1 MLPDFLQ
8 WICISFIMRGGKRYF
23 KTKVWKRK
31 DWIKG
36 HFSLGS
42 NRPIML
48 LTPCSDLGE
57 KSVVCLLTIPWLQVD
72 QSQVTGILK
81 SLIPVQALKLCH
93 TRGFLASQ
101 NHLSPSLT
109 LSSSAIAMAQESIN
123 TSRSLPL
130 SPSLSFPLPPFP
142 SLSLSLY
149 LSPSSPF
156 GLKFFRVKDAF
167 LLMPHVPG
175 SWGMVQAFSSLLM
188 AILRPWC
195 SPSPVQCLLLL
206 LFTPCGYIT
215 LYLSWALGCVDFQV
229 TLHIHWEFIYVSPSH
244 TALVQNNSF
253 HCPRQL

>member
-142 SLSLSLY
+142 SLSLSLSFSLFTIWTEILQSEGCFSFDAPCARKLGNGSGIFLLVNGY
-149 LSPSSPF
+149 FEAMMLSFSCSMPSSPVVYSMWLYHPLPVMSTGMC
-156 GLKFFRVKDAF
+156 GLPGHSPYSLRIHICESQPYSTCPEQ
-167 LLMPHVPG
+167 LLP
-175 SWGMVQAFSSLLM
+175 
-188 AILRPWC
+188 
-195 SPSPVQCLLLL
+195 
-206 LFTPCGYIT
+206 
-215 LYLSWALGCVDFQV
+215 LS
-229 TLHIHWEFIYVSPSH
+229 
-244 TALVQNNSF
+244 
-253 HCPRQL
+253 